1 MPSDTTSPAAS
12 STLRLSAQ
20 HGGAPMLCVK
30 RRRVAGL
37 LVGVVEGASHRHG
50 GPQVPVHDRR
60 DDIPAQYRADAHNRL
75 GSQSPQAHKN
85 PNAFFAR

>member
-1 MPSDTTSPAAS
+1 MLAQTRPRPARQGAGGLLGASRTGVRAPSDTTSPAAS

-37 LVGVVEGASHRHG
+37 LVGVVEGTSH
-50 GPQVPVHDRR
+50 
-60 DDIPAQYRADAHNRL
+60 
-75 GSQSPQAHKN
+75 
-85 PNAFFAR
+85 